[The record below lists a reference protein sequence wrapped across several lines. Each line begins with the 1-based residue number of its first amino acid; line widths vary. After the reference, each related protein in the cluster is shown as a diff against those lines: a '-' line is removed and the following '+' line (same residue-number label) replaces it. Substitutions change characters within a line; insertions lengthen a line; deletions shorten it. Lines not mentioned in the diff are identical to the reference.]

1 MISALL
7 LPGPLRAH
15 LIKEARGAFPRECC
29 GLIEGMVSGAHA
41 RATALHATRNLAV
54 EPDRFEIDPAV
65 QFALLR
71 RFRGAERGIVGCYHS
86 HPNGRPAPSARD
98 CVAAVEENFL
108 WLIAAFD
115 EMTYDTATVTAF
127 VSTGQAF
134 SPVRIESPSLDRF
147 EAPPL

>member
-7 LPGPLRAH
+7 LPDPLRAH
-15 LIKEARGAFPRECC
+15 LIKEARNAFPRECC
-29 GLIEGMVSGAHA
+29 GLVEGTVSGALA

-71 RFRGAERGIVGCYHS
+71 RFRSAERGIIGCYHS
-86 HPNGRPAPSARD
+86 HPNGRAAPSARD
-98 CVAAVEENFL
+98 CLAAVEEDFL

-115 EMTYDTATVTAF
+115 EKACETVTVAAF
-127 VSTGQAF
+127 VSTGHAF
-134 SPVRIESPSLDRF
+134 SPVRIESPF
-147 EAPPL
+147 A